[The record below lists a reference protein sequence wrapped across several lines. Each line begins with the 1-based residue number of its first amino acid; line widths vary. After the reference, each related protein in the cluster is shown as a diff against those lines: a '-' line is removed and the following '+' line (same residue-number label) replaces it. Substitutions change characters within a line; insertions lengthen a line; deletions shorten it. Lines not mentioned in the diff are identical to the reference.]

1 MAVNISNNSMDDPTI
16 YYIDFNQDYTS
27 LCVGTRCGYSL
38 LSTEN
43 DQVNET
49 YTINGQPMYLVGRL
63 FTSNLVTLVSAVD
76 PRRLLIFHSRRD
88 SLICDYRL
96 EDEVFFVETWTWQF
110 SKRSAELALQ
120 LSWLCEI
127 YYCRKAEIVCKSC
140 GKASK
145 LTEQLRIQC
154 VCSQRLIVCVEN
166 EIFIHNIRDMELLHR
181 IENTPPNK
189 NGVIAFS
196 SRPEKCLL
204 AYPGVY
210 RTGTVY
216 IFDAIKFTNVTS
228 IAAHDGPLAVL
239 AFNSSS
245 TLLATASERGTVVRV
260 FTIPEGEKV
269 MEFRRGI
276 ARYVTV
282 CSLNFSADDRFLV
295 CASNTE
301 TVHIFKLNKPGSTSP
316 GLPEDASNSTPL
328 DATLQS
334 TEESASSASWTGT
347 VMNWVGGALKTGASY
362 LPNPVA
368 EVFTQD
374 RSFAFARILSSSR
387 TVSQGSAS
395 TPQHSDGDHLGEGP
409 GSSFRKTAA
418 IICDDY
424 DFDEVYDG
432 IEDKEARLHLE
443 LCTNSNGDRYRLLV
457 AGLDGHIYTFNFD
470 PVHGGEATL
479 VNAQTIISPNGNGI
493 VTPTHQPTQ
502 RPARSFADVASTKS
516 DPPTT
521 RYKIITSKQRYQ
533 SESTTVVVLAH
544 ALPLPVFSLLLCHPS
559 SHLLSSKYCLV
570 TYGFVRVGVTR
581 TEVINV

>member
-88 SLICDYRL
+88 SLICDYRYSS
-96 EDEVFFVETWTWQF
+96 TI
-110 SKRSAELALQ
+110 LAVKMN
-120 LSWLCEI
+120 
-127 YYCRKAEIVCKSC
+127 R
-140 GKASK
+140 
-145 LTEQLRIQC
+145 
-154 VCSQRLIVCVEN
+154 QRLIVCVEN

-239 AFNSSS
+239 AFNLSS

-316 GLPEDASNSTPL
+316 GSPEDASNSTPL
-328 DATLQS
+328 DATSQS

-374 RSFAFARILSSSR
+374 RSFAFARILSSSK

-395 TPQHSDGDHLGEGP
+395 TPQHGDGDHLGEGP
-409 GSSFRKTAA
+409 GSSFKKTAA
-418 IICDDY
+418 IIC
-424 DFDEVYDG
+424 
-432 IEDKEARLHLE
+432 
-443 LCTNSNGDRYRLLV
+443 NGDRYRLLV
-457 AGLDGHIYTFNFD
+457 AGLDGQIYTFNFD

-479 VNAQTIISPNGNGI
+479 VNVQTIISPNGNGI

-516 DPPTT
+516 DSPST
-521 RYKIITSKQRYQ
+521 Q
-533 SESTTVVVLAH
+533 S
-544 ALPLPVFSLLLCHPS
+544 S
-559 SHLLSSKYCLV
+559 SPQNSDIDPNQQQS
-570 TYGFVRVGVTR
+570 
-581 TEVINV
+581 